1 MTNSPCKDYTK
12 CMENSMKN
20 MCTDVRVKF
29 VEKTFASF
37 YARKRGNFQ
46 RYVYLW
52 KASFVWSKSHANLMV
67 FYHQESRAFL
77 PSELDA
83 SPWQVHTSPWIFF
96 VSILFYPD
104 KLWVERGKYWPSRP
118 WTQSEYSVF
127 FVFVFFSR
135 FANAMVYYG
144 VFMSAPYIG
153 GSMHFNF
160 FLASVTELPAITAG
174 IWIYNRLEKKFRQC
188 YWFVCQRHEQENA

>member
-37 YARKRGNFQ
+37 YARKRGSFQ

-52 KASFVWSKSHANLMV
+52 KASFIWSKSYANLMV

-83 SPWQVHTSPWIFF
+83 SPWQVHTSPWIFLSQF
-96 VSILFYPD
+96 YFTQINSEWREGNTDRPGLELRASTLYFLF
-104 KLWVERGKYWPSRP
+104 L
-118 WTQSEYSVF
+118 F
-127 FVFVFFSR
+127 FFSR

-188 YWFVCQRHEQENA
+188 YWFVCQRHEQKNA